1 MNRIYLRFLF
11 FFITYKIILSLKK
24 QNWRYLSKNL
34 YNLYIYIYKNIFNY
48 DNCNISCNI
57 FIKIKNCFDTCG
69 VF

>member
-11 FFITYKIILSLKK
+11 FLLHEIILSLKK

-34 YNLYIYIYKNIFNY
+34 YNLYIYIYINVCTLWRTKLFIFVSY
-48 DNCNISCNI
+48 
-57 FIKIKNCFDTCG
+57 FFDEL